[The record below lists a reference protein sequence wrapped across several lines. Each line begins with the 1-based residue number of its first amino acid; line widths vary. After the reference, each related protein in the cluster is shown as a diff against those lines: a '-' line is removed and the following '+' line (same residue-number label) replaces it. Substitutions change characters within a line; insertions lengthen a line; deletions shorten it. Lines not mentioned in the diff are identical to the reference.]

1 MPDPMQNPNDRRRY
15 ANALRL
21 ASEKRIEAMT
31 RQLADGTMS
40 LQDWQLAMR
49 DELRR
54 SALEQYV
61 TGKGGDPANIN
72 QTDYLALGP
81 ELKSQY
87 KYLSKFAAAIDK
99 ASQDGKPLDFA
110 VQRAKLYARSTQAVF
125 WKSEIPVQLPQYPRD
140 GSTACRSNCKCRLRT
155 QREKGEDGQEVAVL
169 VWWQLS
175 PAEHCE
181 DCLALARKWNPLRL
195 EIKGEDVP
203 ESDIAQ
209 GIALMLM
216 ESPELRPVARELY
229 AIFDIAHED
238 WQVEDFYVS

>member
-21 ASEKRIEAMT
+21 ASERRMEDMT
-31 RQLADGTMS
+31 QQLANGTLS

-49 DELRR
+49 EELRR

-72 QTDYLALGP
+72 QADYLALGP

-87 KYLSKFAAAIDK
+87 RYLNKFAAAIDK
-99 ASQDGKPLDFA
+99 AAKDGKPLDFA

-140 GSTACRSNCKCRLRT
+140 GSTACKSNCKCRLRV
-155 QREKGEDGQEVAVL
+155 QHLEDAVL

-195 EIKGEDVP
+195 ELKGEDVQ

-209 GIALMLM
+209 GIELMLL

-229 AIFDIAHED
+229 VIFDIAHED
-238 WQVEDFYVS
+238 WQLEECLC

>member
-21 ASEKRIEAMT
+21 ASEKRIEDMT
-31 RQLADGTMS
+31 QQLANGTLS
-40 LQDWQLAMR
+40 LQDWQIAMR

-87 KYLSKFAAAIDK
+87 KYLGNFAAAIDK
-99 ASQDGKPLDFA
+99 ASKDGKPLDFA
-110 VQRAKLYARSTQAVF
+110 VQRAKLYARSTQAIY

-140 GSTACRSNCKCRLRT
+140 GSTACRGNCKCRLRT
-155 QREKGEDGQEVAVL
+155 QREYDADGKAIAVL

-181 DCLALARKWNPLRL
+181 DCLALARSWNPLRL
-195 EIKGEDVP
+195 EITGEDVQ

-209 GIALMLM
+209 GIELMLM

-229 AIFDIAHED
+229 EIYDIAHED
-238 WQVEDFYVS
+238 WKWEVQLW

>member
-1 MPDPMQNPNDRRRY
+1 MQNPNDRRRY

-21 ASEKRIEAMT
+21 ASERRMEEMT
-31 RQLADGTMS
+31 RQLADGTLT

-49 DELRR
+49 EELRR

-61 TGKGGDPANIN
+61 TGKGGDPANI
-72 QTDYLALGP
+72 QQADYLALGP
-81 ELKSQY
+81 ELKGQY
-87 KYLSKFAAAIDK
+87 KYLNKFAAALDK

-140 GSTACRSNCKCRLRT
+140 GSTACRSNCKCRLRV
-155 QREKGEDGQEVAVL
+155 QYEQDAVL
-169 VWWQLS
+169 IWWQLS

-181 DCLALARKWNPLRL
+181 DCLALARQWNPLRL
-195 EIKGEDVP
+195 ELKGEDVQ
-203 ESDIAQ
+203 EADIAQ
-209 GIALMLM
+209 GIELMLL

-229 AIFDIAHED
+229 VIYDIAHED
-238 WQVEDFYVS
+238 WQWEEYLC

>member
-49 DELRR
+49 EELRR

-99 ASQDGKPLDFA
+99 AAQDGKPLDFA

-155 QREKGEDGQEVAVL
+155 QREKDSDGNEVAVL

-175 PAEHCE
+175 PAEHCD

-195 EIKGEDVP
+195 ELKGEDVQ

-209 GIALMLM
+209 GIELMLL

-229 AIFDIAHED
+229 AIFDIAYED
-238 WQVEDFYVS
+238 WQLEDFYAS